1 MKSTLLFLFLL
12 IFIKSY
18 AQVKLKGTI
27 DAKGASVENIH
38 VSNLTNENFTISKAD
53 GTFDIDANEDDI
65 LTFHAI
71 HLEFW
76 RQSVKAKDIACACL
90 RIQMTPKVY
99 ELEGVEVTEYTKIN
113 AVTLGIVSPNIIR
126 RTQAERRLYT
136 ATSGGG
142 LIALDPIINAIT
154 GRTRMLKNELAIEQL
169 ERLESKVFESL
180 ESDFFSSNLN
190 IHPDYHIGFVRLV
203 IHDVLVEQAIQKN
216 EIERL
221 KFLLK
226 DQAIFFLKN
235 KPEAIFKN

>member
-1 MKSTLLFLFLL
+1 LF
-12 IFIKSY
+12 IFVKPF

-38 VSNLTNENFTISKAD
+38 ISNLSNEKSTISKAD
-53 GTFDIDANEDDI
+53 GTFEIEAEEGDL

-76 RQSVKAKDIACACL
+76 RQSVKPKDIACSCIAISL
-90 RIQMTPKVY
+90 LPKTM

-113 AVTLGIVSPNIIR
+113 AVSLGIVSPNIVR

-154 GRTRMLKNELAIEQL
+154 GRTKMLKEELVIERL
-169 ERLESKVFESL
+169 ERLEKQVFDLIDKEYFT
-180 ESDFFSSNLN
+180 EVLN
-190 IHPDYHIGFVRLV
+190 IHPDYHRGFVRIS
-203 IHDVLVEQAIQKN
+203 IHDILIEQAVEKRN
-216 EIERL
+216 EDRL
-221 KFLLK
+221 QFLLK
-226 DQAIFFLKN
+226 EKAVNFLQIR
-235 KPEAIFKN
+235 PEANLNY

>member
-1 MKSTLLFLFLL
+1 MKSTFLFFFLF
-12 IFIKSY
+12 IFVKPF

-38 VSNLTNENFTISKAD
+38 ISNLSNEKSTISKAD
-53 GTFDIDANEDDI
+53 GTFEIEAEEGDL

-76 RQSVKAKDIACACL
+76 RQSVKAKDIACLCIAISL
-90 RIQMTPKVY
+90 QPKTM

-113 AVTLGIVSPNIIR
+113 AVSLGIVSPNIVR

-136 ATSGGG
+136 ATSGSG

-154 GRTRMLKNELAIEQL
+154 GRTKMLKKELAIENL
-169 ERLESKVFESL
+169 ERLESKVFDAL
-180 ESDFFSSNLN
+180 DSDFFSSKLN
-190 IHPDYHIGFVRLV
+190 IHPDYHVGFVRFA
-203 IHDVLVEQAIQKN
+203 IHDVLIEQAILKN
-216 EIERL
+216 HTDRL

-226 DQAIFFLKN
+226 DQAVFFLKN
-235 KPEAIFKN
+235 KPEASFKN